1 METEI
6 SRLAHDGLY
15 DEAKEMRARLT
26 QLHAE
31 FGSLQTTGARV
42 VRSDQD
48 VLFETGSKTL
58 VAQERQRQADAKRQ
72 VEKKCADLRA
82 DQQKSHEIQWEN
94 LEKVISKITMPSQKY
109 SKRLIELFK
118 AEAG

>member
-1 METEI
+1 MESEI
-6 SRLAHDGLY
+6 SRLAHNGLY

-48 VLFETGSKTL
+48 ILFENGSKTL
-58 VAQERQRQADAKRQ
+58 VAQQRMRQDDIKSQ
-72 VEKKCADLRA
+72 VDKKCADLRA
-82 DQQKSHEIQWEN
+82 DQQKTHEIQWEN
-94 LEKVISKITMPSQKY
+94 LEKIISKITMPSPKY